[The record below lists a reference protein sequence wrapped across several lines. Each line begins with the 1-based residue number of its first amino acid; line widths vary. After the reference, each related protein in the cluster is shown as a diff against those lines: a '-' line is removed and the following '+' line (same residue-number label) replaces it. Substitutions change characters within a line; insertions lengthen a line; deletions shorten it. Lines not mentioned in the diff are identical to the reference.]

1 MDPPPPIKSS
11 PPINPPSFP
20 GTEVIRLLTSI
31 LDQLLSSS
39 YHYQLHAIYLEP
51 PPPSQQFLFWW
62 ILSTKKRG
70 NDLKIFKLSVGL
82 ILKSKNLKLSVCLLY
97 KSKNTWLV
105 ELPAW
110 YPLCPVWI
118 EINGFSRFWSSDI
131 GSHINIQFKH
141 FFLISG
147 QLT

>member
-1 MDPPPPIKSS
+1 MDPPPHPPSS
-11 PPINPPSFP
+11 PLPPSIPFLVP
-20 GTEVIRLLTSI
+20 KLLDCWLVYWISCWALLITISCMQYI
-31 LDQLLSSS
+31 LN
-39 YHYQLHAIYLEP
+39 P

-118 EINGFSRFWSSDI
+118 EINGFPRFWSSDI